1 MAFLNRLFSLKPGEA
16 TLVLA
21 LGFLLF
27 CNSLAVEI
35 SYVVSVSGFLS
46 EVGVYQFLWVFG
58 ISYSLILL
66 MLAFQSLIV
75 DRFDRKRLMRRII
88 IGFAVA
94 FIVLRC
100 LFLGGA
106 PPWLTYSL
114 FYVLTEQQWL
124 LFPLIFWVLANDL
137 VGTSQAKRLFPL
149 IAGLGFVGKF
159 AGVSIATLAPS
170 LFERWHL
177 NNHALLSINILMYI
191 AAYAI
196 AKTPL
201 KRWPLRNI
209 THKSEPLKE
218 TLTEGWG
225 FIQEVPAFRYL
236 VISLLALAICDTLI
250 EFRFFSTTEAV
261 FPEATQFQTF
271 YGTYR
276 LMMILSAWALQSFAT
291 SRILNGIGLK
301 NSFLIMPIAMF
312 VGLALMTLMPGLPS
326 GVGAI
331 LLARLSWDTL
341 DESARKS
348 FQSLV
353 PEERRGR
360 VSLFM
365 DGYLL
370 ALGTLL
376 GSLITGIVVFLGRAF
391 AYDQSFYIYLGIG
404 LTLALIAFVAILQMR
419 QVYDRSL
426 LNWRL
431 KRRQRSKTVLDRLNF
446 D

>member
-1 MAFLNRLFSLKPGEA
+1 MALLNRLFSLKPGEV

-27 CNSLAVEI
+27 CNSLAVEV

-46 EVGVYQFLWVFG
+46 EVGVDQFLWVFG

-75 DRFDRKRLMRRII
+75 DRFDRKRLMRRMI
-88 IGFAVA
+88 IGFVVA
-94 FIVLRC
+94 FIILRC
-100 LFLGGA
+100 LFVGGA

-114 FYVLTEQQWL
+114 SYILTEQQWL

-137 VGTSQAKRLFPL
+137 VGTSQTKRLFPL

-159 AGVSIATLAPS
+159 AGVGIATLAPS

-177 NNHALLSINILMYI
+177 NNHALLTVNIAMYLV
-191 AAYAI
+191 AYAI

-209 THKSEPLKE
+209 THKSETLKE

-236 VISLLALAICDTLI
+236 VISLLALAICDTVI
-250 EFRFFSTTEAV
+250 EFRFFGVTEAA
-261 FPEATQFQTF
+261 FPEAANFQTF

-276 LMMILSAWALQSFAT
+276 LIMILSAWALQSFAT
-291 SRILNGIGLK
+291 SHILNDIGIK
-301 NSFLIMPIAMF
+301 NSFLVMPIAML
-312 VGLALMTLMPGLPS
+312 VGLLLMTFLPGLPS
-326 GVGAI
+326 SVGAI

-376 GSLITGIVVFLGRAF
+376 GSLITGVVIFLGKVLN
-391 AYDQSFYIYLGIG
+391 YEQSFYIYLGIG
-404 LTLALIAFVAILQMR
+404 LTLALIAFIAILQMR
-419 QVYDRSL
+419 KVYDQSL
-426 LNWRL
+426 FNWRL